1 MRWAA
6 DEFEGLCRSRVEV
19 VPDRWIG
26 GEAVSVPPD
35 AELVVTLEE
44 AAAPLAG
51 PGVVEVRHVFRDSRW
66 EPVPRMTVDAAVDA
80 VLVADG
86 PVLVRCRYGL
96 NRSALVAGL
105 ALRRRGWRA
114 TEVVERLR
122 TVRPG
127 ALTNPHFVDL
137 LPGISRNSTRHYPGP
152 CRERPGVHLAQTA
165 PLVQDLRMRCS
176 SGSKTSWTGGRP
188 CAARRQL
195 DGSASRC
202 SRASPSQR

>member
-96 NRSALVAGL
+96 NRSALV
-105 ALRRRGWRA
+105 
-114 TEVVERLR
+114 
-122 TVRPG
+122 RPG

-137 LPGISRNSTRHYPGP
+137 LTRHLEDSTRHYLGP

-165 PLVQDLRMRCS
+165 PLVQDLRMEVFF
-176 SGSKTSWTGGRP
+176 GVEDPVDGRE
-188 CAARRQL
+188 ASL
-195 DGSASRC
+195 WSASSAGWVGFEVLARLPEP
-202 SRASPSQR
+202 AL